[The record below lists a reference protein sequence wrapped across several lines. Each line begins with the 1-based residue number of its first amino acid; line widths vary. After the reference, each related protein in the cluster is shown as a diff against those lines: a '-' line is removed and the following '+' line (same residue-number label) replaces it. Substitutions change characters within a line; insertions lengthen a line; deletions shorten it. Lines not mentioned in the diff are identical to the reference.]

1 MKRRRTEAILGS
13 RIASSLQ
20 LHPGGSRVVG
30 MTFPGNL
37 RRVWLSL
44 WQGRSLLGLSLEVI
58 EGGQLAS
65 ALGRGVQRQTK
76 LDEGG
81 ALRSRRQ
88 AEAGAVG
95 GLLVGG
101 RQKADSSGLEV
112 AT

>member
-1 MKRRRTEAILGS
+1 M
-13 RIASSLQ
+13 
-20 LHPGGSRVVG
+20 
-30 MTFPGNL
+30 
-37 RRVWLSL
+37 WLSL
-44 WQGRSLLGLSLEVI
+44 RQGRSLLELSLEVI
-58 EGGQLAS
+58 EGRQLAS
-65 ALGRGVQRQTK
+65 ALGRRVQRQTK
-76 LDEGG
+76 QDGGG